1 MAIPSVRTLLHEKK
15 YPFIFIL
22 SLLFLSFTLFI
33 VSKSQQSSFSIFSFP
48 QRDDVTS
55 SYPPNSVNVTD
66 YVTSPAPSPEV
77 GLQSPVPVISAGKIE
92 FDEDLVKLNWEVCKG
107 ASMVDYIPCLDNWKE
122 IKALKSRKHMEHRER
137 HCPKPNSRCLVPLPQ
152 GYKIPI
158 LWPKSRDMIWYDNVP
173 HPKLVDYKKDQHWVV
188 KSGNHF
194 VFPGGGTQFKEGVT
208 NYIQFI
214 EKALPSIK
222 WGQNIRVILDV
233 GCGVASFGGHLLD
246 RDVLTM
252 SLAPKDE
259 HEAQIQFAL
268 ERGIPAILS
277 VIGTQQLT
285 FPDNAYDLIHCARCR
300 VHWDADGG
308 KPLLELNRILR
319 PGGYFIWSATP
330 VYRNDEKDV
339 SVWNSMVALTESM
352 CWKVVTK
359 TMSSTKIGVV
369 VYQKPVSPSCYMER
383 RQQEP
388 PMCEM
393 GRNMSWYSP
402 LQKCLP
408 QLPPEASSWP
418 PVWPQR
424 LTSKPLSLPSAP
436 LVEQA
441 FHNDTRDW
449 HALVADVYIGGL
461 GINWSG
467 VRNVMDMTAG
477 HGGFAAA
484 LINKSL
490 WVMNVVP
497 IHEPDTLPIIFDR
510 GLIGVYHDWCES
522 FNTYPRTYDLLHSVF
537 LFSNLPNRCNIIDLA
552 AEIDRIVRPGGWIL
566 FQENKEMINKVGA
579 IFRSLQWSV
588 DLYNDRYLVGKK
600 SFWRPHGGQ
609 VRR

>member
-1 MAIPSVRTLLHEKK
+1 M
-15 YPFIFIL
+15 
-22 SLLFLSFTLFI
+22 
-33 VSKSQQSSFSIFSFP
+33 
-48 QRDDVTS
+48 
-55 SYPPNSVNVTD
+55 
-66 YVTSPAPSPEV
+66 
-77 GLQSPVPVISAGKIE
+77 
-92 FDEDLVKLNWEVCKG
+92 
-107 ASMVDYIPCLDNWKE
+107 
-122 IKALKSRKHMEHRER
+122 
-137 HCPKPNSRCLVPLPQ
+137 
-152 GYKIPI
+152 
-158 LWPKSRDMIWYDNVP
+158 
-173 HPKLVDYKKDQHWVV
+173 DYKKDQHWVV
-188 KSGNHF
+188 KSGDHF
-194 VFPGGGTQFKEGVT
+194 IFPGGGTQFKEGVG

-214 EKALPSIK
+214 EKAIPVIK

-268 ERGIPAILS
+268 ERGIPATLS

-319 PGGYFIWSATP
+319 PGGFFIWSATP
-330 VYRNDEKDV
+330 VYRTDEKDL
-339 SVWNSMVALTESM
+339 SVWNSMVALTKSM
-352 CWKVVTK
+352 CWKVVAK
-359 TMSSTKIGVV
+359 AMASRGIGLV
-369 VYQKPVSPSCYMER
+369 VYQKPVSPFCYRER
-383 RQQEP
+383 EKNDP
-388 PMCEM
+388 PICEM

-418 PVWPQR
+418 PLWPKR
-424 LTSKPLSLPSAP
+424 LTTKPLTLPSTL

-449 HALVADVYIGGL
+449 HALVTDVYIGGL
-461 GINWSG
+461 GINWST
-467 VRNVMDMTAG
+467 VRNVMDMTAH

-484 LINKSL
+484 LINMPL

-497 IHEPDTLPIIFDR
+497 VHEPDTLPIIFDR

-522 FNTYPRTYDLLHSVF
+522 FNTYPRTYDLLHSTF
-537 LFSNLPNRCNIIDLA
+537 LFSNLPDRCDMIDLA
-552 AEIDRIVRPGGWIL
+552 VEIDRIVRPGGWVLI
-566 FQENKEMINKVGA
+566 QETKEKINSVGA

-588 DLYNDRYLVGKK
+588 NLYNDRYLVGKK

-609 VRR
+609 VQR